1 MTLAFL
7 AALGGMVL
15 YGLASVSQ
23 GYAAARASGPAVL
36 RHPGYL
42 AGLAGD
48 GLAWLCSLLA
58 LTRLP
63 LFAVQSLLAGSL
75 AVTVLVAVPVLKVRM
90 GRRDVAAVAVV
101 TVGLVLVS
109 ASASAESTRPA
120 PGWFDPALAVGLVLL
135 GLVSALAYRRGRSVP
150 LAVLAAL
157 GFSGAA
163 IGARVARLGE
173 GSLAATL
180 ADPMTW
186 LVVAYGLI
194 GAVMYARSLERGP
207 IGPAT
212 AALWV
217 VEVVVPGLLGV
228 AVLGD
233 TVRPGWDL
241 PALLGVALAVGACVV
256 LAHSPA
262 QAG

>member
-1 MTLAFL
+1 MTLAFV
-7 AALGGMVL
+7 AALAGMML

-23 GYAAARASGPAVL
+23 GYAASHASGPAVL
-36 RHPGYL
+36 RHPAYL

-75 AVTVLVAVPVLKVRM
+75 AVTVLVAVPVLRVRM
-90 GRRDVAAVAVV
+90 VRRDVVAVAVI

-109 ASASAESTRPA
+109 ASAAAESTRPA

-135 GLVSALAYRRGRSVP
+135 GLAAALAYRRGRSVP

-173 GSLAATL
+173 GSPAATL

-186 LVVAYGLI
+186 LVVAYGVL

-228 AVLGD
+228 VVLGD
-233 TVRPGWDL
+233 TVRAGWDL
-241 PALLGVALAVGACVV
+241 PALLGVALAIGACAV